1 MSSAVLTHMRS
12 LRRGL
17 LRVVGL
23 AVLTALVAPLLMAAF
38 APSAHA
44 DGEEPDNYSLYA
56 LSSNASTYFSQENAP
71 KNDGLHENWH
81 PITSNPATGGAMLG
95 YADPEFS
102 PGDIVGWFFAEVSG
116 SSQTIAYDTFH
127 SKASDEQ
134 PGTYSGMLD
143 YAHFGAAN
151 ADLGLDTMSSGVGGQ
166 IVALMGGG
174 IIWALYLLALA
185 VGTVFWLVIQLL
197 KALNPFMWFYQAV
210 AGVTVDGAPSAHQ
223 QEMADGMTG
232 GDAGGGALAGLQHCI
247 ASWYG
252 LLQSIAWEALVPLF
266 IGFLI
271 IGLVLFK
278 KMDRGSAIKKLIVR
292 VVFIGVGL
300 PLIGSMYTG
309 VLNKF
314 DDSLIGQHA
323 GPTRVVLSTY
333 VDFNAWMMNDRLGI
347 PDEASISWDGGQ
359 AGSESMMSVRNTAL
373 AINKQSHGDTYAD
386 INVGKRTDSAEAA
399 WRNGTVDTGGSAGD
413 DVHAVFTT
421 FGILNNYIAGREIAA
436 SDFESGIKTSITNLD
451 VMPTYSVLNGKV
463 DAKEDWFVNKASYG
477 DVERFGEE
485 RGPIPSQHPVIATGG
500 LEGLTSSKPGGN
512 TTTFTTTGTKGGC
525 GFTVLDSNGDVA
537 SCNLSA
543 LAAYNYLNT
552 GFGPDSMKMYSSNKA
567 MSGMTRE
574 SHMAV
579 SQVGTGPAKFM
590 YWQNAVTVL
599 GCISLLGFW
608 YAIGMLAGAVK
619 RTFSLVAA
627 VPFATL
633 GAVSAIAKVIVYSGA
648 LILEVIVTL
657 FIYQFVSELLIS
669 IPDIIAG
676 PVSSL
681 MDPNGFFGSP
691 ALGGIVVVLLT
702 LVSSLLIIGVTFSLL
717 KVRKVALQAMDE
729 VFTKLVD
736 KFLETSPAPKPEKS
750 AGMPSGLANG
760 AVAGVGAGQKKVAH
774 GLGGNPGGGSKAP
787 SGSGKTASTNAGGL
801 NGQQGLPVGGR
812 KLAIGPG
819 GGEASHQDSASDG
832 NGIHRGL
839 DGPGDSPRAL
849 PSGRGSEG
857 ADGGGQSDDQGAPL
871 QLTTDRAG
879 SSHSAKDTA
888 QQLSDQ
894 GGLSNLGYHTDRQPG
909 TPGGKGGVSLMKM
922 EKGAD
927 GVFRPASSGSD
938 SASGS
943 GPDSHDGSDVGS
955 VPGTGSG
962 GSAAPTNGGRKALP
976 GHSSTRFASAVEGAV
991 PAGAAGPPAPRF
1003 GGAIAVPARA
1013 RSAGSSSSDESGQG
1027 EGNSRQAAPR
1037 TGSTRS
1043 GDGPQNRHATRRQQ
1057 AAPQQRQQP
1066 PTSGSHLA
1074 SSGQRPAPVKN
1085 SKPTT
1090 AAVQHRSE
1098 LAQKSARVPAKM
1110 QEQPKAPS
1118 RTRRAAEPMVPFQ
1131 MINDRNKTKDEGADD
1146 EQQY

>member
-1 MSSAVLTHMRS
+1 
-12 LRRGL
+12 
-17 LRVVGL
+17 
-23 AVLTALVAPLLMAAF
+23 
-38 APSAHA
+38 
-44 DGEEPDNYSLYA
+44 
-56 LSSNASTYFSQENAP
+56 
-71 KNDGLHENWH
+71 
-81 PITSNPATGGAMLG
+81 
-95 YADPEFS
+95 
-102 PGDIVGWFFAEVSG
+102 
-116 SSQTIAYDTFH
+116 
-127 SKASDEQ
+127 
-134 PGTYSGMLD
+134 MLD

-232 GDAGGGALAGLQHCI
+232 GDAGGGALAGLQPWI
-247 ASWYG
+247 AGWYG

-309 VLNKF
+309 VLDKF
-314 DDSLIGQHA
+314 DDSLVGQHA
-323 GPTRVVLSTY
+323 GSTRVVLSTY

-347 PDEASISWDGGQ
+347 PDEASIAWDGDQ
-359 AGSESMMSVRNTAL
+359 AGSESMMSVRNSAL

-386 INVGKRTDSAEAA
+386 INVGQRTDNAEAA
-399 WRNGTVDTGGSAGD
+399 WRNGTVDTGDSVGD
-413 DVHAVFTT
+413 DVQAVFTT

-451 VMPTYSVLNGKV
+451 MMPTYSVPNGKV

-512 TTTFTTTGTKGGC
+512 TTTFTTTGTKSGC

-543 LAAYNYLNT
+543 LAAYNYLNAS
-552 GFGPDSMKMYSSNKA
+552 FGPDSMTMYSSNKA

-627 VPFATL
+627 IPFATL
-633 GAVSAIAKVIVYSGA
+633 GAVSAIAKVTVYSVA

-681 MDPNGFFGSP
+681 MDPNGLFGSP

-736 KFLETSPAPKPEKS
+736 KFLDTSPGPKPEKG

-760 AVAGVGAGQKKVAH
+760 AVAGMGAGQKVAH

-787 SGSGKTASTNAGGL
+787 AGSGKTASTNAGGL
-801 NGQQGLPVGGR
+801 NGQRGLPAGRR

-819 GGEASHQDSASDG
+819 NGEGSQHGHPSDG
-832 NGIHRGL
+832 NGVHRGL

-849 PSGRGSEG
+849 PSGRGFEG

-871 QLTTDRAG
+871 QLTTGPAE

-909 TPGGKGGVSLMKM
+909 TSGVKSGVSPKKM

-927 GVFRPASSGSD
+927 GVFRPVASGSD

-943 GPDSHDGSDVGS
+943 GPDSRGGSDAGS
-955 VPGTGSG
+955 VRGTGSG
-962 GSAAPTNGGRKALP
+962 GSAAATNGGRKALA
-976 GHSSTRFASAVEGAV
+976 GKSSSTRFGAGAVEGDV
-991 PAGAAGPPAPRF
+991 PAGSAGSPAPRF
-1003 GGAIAVPARA
+1003 GGAITVPAGA
-1013 RSAGSSSSDESGQG
+1013 RSAGSSCSDESGQG
-1027 EGNSRQAAPR
+1027 DGNSQQGAPR
-1037 TGSTRS
+1037 TGSTGS
-1043 GDGPQNRHATRRQQ
+1043 GDSPQNRHATQRQQ

-1066 PTSGSHLA
+1066 PASGSHLA
-1074 SSGQRPAPVKN
+1074 SSGQRPGPVKN
-1085 SKPTT
+1085 SMPITD
-1090 AAVQHRSE
+1090 AVQHRGE
-1098 LAQKSARVPAKM
+1098 PAQKSARVPAKM
-1110 QEQPKAPS
+1110 QEQPKGPS

-1146 EQQY
+1146 EQQH